1 MIPFVN
7 NGKRFLAFLL
17 KLGKEIFIGARGL
30 LEKRHAMER
39 GTKPRDGPVAR
50 LMILQKRNPVHK

>member
-39 GTKPRDGPVAR
+39 EGLNPEMAR
-50 LMILQKRNPVHK
+50 LPG